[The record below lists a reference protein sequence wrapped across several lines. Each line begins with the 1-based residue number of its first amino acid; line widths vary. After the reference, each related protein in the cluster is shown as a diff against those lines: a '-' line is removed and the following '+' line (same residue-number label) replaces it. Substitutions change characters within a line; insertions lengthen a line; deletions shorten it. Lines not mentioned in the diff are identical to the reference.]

1 MSFLMTSIVVGII
14 ALAVA
19 MMLSSAIGKA
29 PAGTERM
36 QEIAGYI
43 HEGAMAFLY
52 REYKALSVFVLV
64 VAVIIAMFLSPMTA
78 VCFVAGAIFSVCAG
92 YIGMT
97 VATKAN
103 VRTAEAARHGMPEA
117 LNIAFSGGAVMGL
130 GVVGLG
136 IVGVAAA

>member
-1 MSFLMTSIVVGII
+1 MISIVVGLV

-29 PAGTERM
+29 SAGNTRM

-64 VAVIIAMFLSPMTA
+64 VAAIIAMLSL
-78 VCFVAGAIFSVCAG
+78 IH
-92 YIGMT
+92 I
-97 VATKAN
+97 
-103 VRTAEAARHGMPEA
+103 
-117 LNIAFSGGAVMGL
+117 
-130 GVVGLG
+130 
-136 IVGVAAA
+136 